1 MDSKEP
7 QSKKRKIDQP
17 KEDKTLDDV
26 LVDLLLDL
34 QEKKDS
40 YLNIDNII
48 EGFKQLIEDNTE
60 GMINRCTVCQ
70 IDMGKCNPRQL
81 CGKTYCPEE

>member
-1 MDSKEP
+1 MDSEEP
-7 QSKKRKIDQP
+7 NKKKRKLNVKDDKSIDTIL
-17 KEDKTLDDV
+17 E
-26 LVDLLLDL
+26 DLLMDL
-34 QEKKDS
+34 QEKKDT
-40 YLNIDNII
+40 YLNFDNII
-48 EGFKQLIEDNTE
+48 DGFKQLVEENQE